1 MYINIYE
8 SLCFIPEMNTIL
20 WMNNILMKER
30 SRIIVGQRVNENYKK
45 EKSIEQA
52 TTHIETQTH
61 TIHKVWLS
69 LSYLIS

>member
-1 MYINIYE
+1 
-8 SLCFIPEMNTIL
+8 
-20 WMNNILMKER
+20 MNNILIKER
-30 SRIIVGQRVNENYKK
+30 SQIIVGQRVNENYKK